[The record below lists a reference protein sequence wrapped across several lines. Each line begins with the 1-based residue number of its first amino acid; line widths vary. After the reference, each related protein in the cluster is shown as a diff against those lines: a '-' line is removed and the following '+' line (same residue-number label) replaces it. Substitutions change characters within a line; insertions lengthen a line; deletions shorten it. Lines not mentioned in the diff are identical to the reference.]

1 MRVLF
6 FLLTTVLGV
15 SYAYPQEYIDG
26 TNIRLDQN
34 ELAVYDA
41 GIAEFKKIIKQNGW
55 EKADIYITSFCD
67 QDYAEDFYHDIVI
80 TRISFLDRRGMLDAS
95 IQEGKYV
102 LQLEN
107 IRDQM
112 PDPEMEEGVAQKL
125 QSQCKLKGQ

>member
-6 FLLTTVLGV
+6 FLLTTILGLF
-15 SYAYPQEYIDG
+15 AYPQEYIDG

-67 QDYAEDFYHDIVI
+67 QDYAEDFYHDVVI

-112 PDPEMEEGVAQKL
+112 PDPEMEEGVAQKM